1 MQNIA
6 YQVVQDSII
15 TQLDK
20 GIVPWRKEWKNG
32 IPQNGQSGRVYN
44 GINLLLL
51 STNSFTDPRYLTFN
65 QVVQM
70 GGKVMKGAKSSTVV
84 LWHFAQREENGKKK
98 SIPFL
103 KYYKV
108 FNVEQCEN
116 LKLKTLT
123 RDASTIP
130 SGEEIISGYL
140 DCPPIKY
147 EGSKA
152 CYIPSK
158 DEVLVPKQSV
168 FTSDEAFY
176 QTLFHELIHSTGH
189 SDRLSRKGITEFDAF
204 GTQTY
209 AFEELVSEIGSAFL
223 CAVAQI
229 DNDIPNTAAYIDGWK
244 KYLIDNPKAMIQ
256 AASQAQKAADY
267 ILTGVKPADYETIE

>member
-6 YQVVQDSII
+6 YQMVQDSII
-15 TQLDK
+15 AELDK
-20 GIVPWRKEWKNG
+20 GVIPWRKEWKNG

-51 STNSFTDPRYLTFN
+51 SLNKFTDPRYLTFN

-116 LKLKTLT
+116 LKLPSLT

-130 SGEEIISGYL
+130 SGEEIVSGYL

-152 CYIPSK
+152 FYSPVK
-158 DEVLVPKQSV
+158 DEVVVPKQSV
-168 FTSDEAFY
+168 FSSDEAFY
-176 QTLFHELIHSTGH
+176 QTLFHELAHSTGH
-189 SDRLSRKGITEFDAF
+189 ETRLNRKGIVDFNGF
-204 GTQTY
+204 GTVQY
-209 AFEELVSEIGSAFL
+209 SEEELVAEFSSAFL
-223 CAVAQI
+223 CCAAGI
-229 DNDIPNTAAYIDGWK
+229 NNDLANTAAYIAGWK
-244 KYLIDNPKAMIQ
+244 KYLIDNPKVLVH
-256 AASQAQKAADY
+256 AAGKAQKAADY
-267 ILTGVKPADYETIE
+267 ILTGKIEYETPE